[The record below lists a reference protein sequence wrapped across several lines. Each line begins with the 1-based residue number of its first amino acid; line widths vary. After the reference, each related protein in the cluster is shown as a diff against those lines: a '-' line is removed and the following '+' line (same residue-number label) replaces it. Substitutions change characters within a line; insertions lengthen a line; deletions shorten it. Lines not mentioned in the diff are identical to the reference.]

1 MSIKKIAAIIQART
15 GSQRLPNKILLKIKS
30 KPLIWWLVKNL
41 KKSKYIDEIILAT
54 TKSKKDDYLVNYCL
68 KI

>member
-1 MSIKKIAAIIQART
+1 MSTKKIAAVIQART

-41 KKSKYIDEIILAT
+41 KNLNILM
-54 TKSKKDDYLVNYCL
+54 KLYYK
-68 KI
+68 